1 MGPYTTIGSV
11 SEGLEK
17 IVSALEKGEAT
28 PEQQKE
34 AARVIRD
41 LNKQLRELL
50 EWEQRD

>member
-11 SEGLEK
+11 SER
-17 IVSALEKGEAT
+17 LEKGEAT

>member
-1 MGPYTTIGSV
+1 MGPYTTIRAV

-17 IVSALEKGEAT
+17 IVAAMEKGEAT